1 MSAGLV
7 IKDTSGNIIL
17 DMTTRIPRE
26 IGSFSTG
33 TSNGSLAVSFPA
45 GTIWWVRSVTA
56 TTGFYGKPPAVTLS
70 GSTFTWAFSFT
81 SGLGEY
87 AVGATIYYGVY

>member
-33 TSNGSLAVSFPA
+33 TSDNL
-45 GTIWWVRSVTA
+45 VRA
-56 TTGFYGKPPAVTLS
+56 LQHTLHYS
-70 GSTFTWAFSFT
+70 Q
-81 SGLGEY
+81 LLQKM
-87 AVGATIYYGVY
+87 